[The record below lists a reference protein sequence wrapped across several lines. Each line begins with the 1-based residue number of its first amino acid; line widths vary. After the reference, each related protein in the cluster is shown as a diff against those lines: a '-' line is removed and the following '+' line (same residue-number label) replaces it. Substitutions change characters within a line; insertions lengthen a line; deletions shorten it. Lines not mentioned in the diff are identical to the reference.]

1 MNPLCDKITDSELLI
16 MQVLWEQ
23 GESMSLTALR
33 KAVQERSGWEQ
44 STVKTLIRRL
54 CDKGALSQ
62 EKREVYYYAPTL
74 SEQEYNAAATES
86 FLHRIYRGSAR
97 KLVAALVE
105 KNDLTETDVAELL
118 ELFRVE
124 DKT

>member
-54 CDKGALSQ
+54 CNKGALSQ

-86 FLHRIYRGSAR
+86 FISRVYRGSTR

-105 KNDLTETDVAELL
+105 KNDLTRSDVTELM
-118 ELFRVE
+118 EMFRVE
-124 DKT
+124 ERA